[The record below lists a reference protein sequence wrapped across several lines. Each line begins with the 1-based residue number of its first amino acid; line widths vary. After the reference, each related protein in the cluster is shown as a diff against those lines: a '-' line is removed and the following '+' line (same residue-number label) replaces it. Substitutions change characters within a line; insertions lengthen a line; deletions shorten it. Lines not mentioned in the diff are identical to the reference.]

1 LTPWA
6 GTWFQARRA
15 RNADADYHVEVRG
28 ATPIASD
35 TTSMKRKTL
44 RFGKGFNVVLGN
56 KRAQAAQMV
65 LEPGKAEG
73 HAGNRHGGADQWLFV
88 VSGDGV
94 ATINGRRYPLRP
106 STLLLIEHGDRHE
119 IRNTGRQPLKTLNI
133 YVPPAYTADGDE
145 LPAGEPAE
153 KGRRP

>member
-1 LTPWA
+1 MGRHVVSGSEHAP
-6 GTWFQARRA
+6 RRC
-15 RNADADYHVEVRG
+15 RYHVEVRG

-56 KRAQAAQMV
+56 RQAQAAQMV

-88 VSGDGV
+88 VSGNGV
-94 ATINGRRYPLRP
+94 ATINRRRFPLRP

-133 YVPPAYTADGDE
+133 YVPPAYTANGDE

-153 KGRRP
+153 KGKRP